1 MAAGTKL
8 KTLRNRCNITV
19 RQVEQASNRIALAK
33 GDKRFRISNGWLAQL
48 ENGISEPSICKLFTL
63 SVIYQA
69 DFRELSRLYNV
80 DLDEIAKYALIAN
93 PHLTQLSTDSSI
105 GDVAGS
111 EVRQEPH
118 TRLGHPLA
126 SRSAAGDVQRE
137 DNRGLL
143 SGYIGLT
150 DYTMYPMIRPGAVV
164 EIDTNQKNPDS
175 IPWDNDFERPIFFI
189 ELRDGYACGWCELHG
204 NQLMIIPYPSSQVKI
219 RSFTFKRDAEIIGR
233 VVAYNT
239 RCVDLEKRRTK

>member
-1 MAAGTKL
+1 MAAGSKL
-8 KTLRNRCNITV
+8 KTLRNRCKITV
-19 RQVEQASNRIALAK
+19 RQVEQASSRIASAK

-63 SVIYQA
+63 SAIYRA

-93 PHLTQLSTDSSI
+93 PHVTQLSAEPSI
-105 GDVAGS
+105 GGGVPVMEIGD
-111 EVRQEPH
+111 EPH

-126 SRSAAGDVQRE
+126 SPSTGLPTE
-137 DNRGLL
+137 NSRGLV
-143 SGYIGLT
+143 SGYIGLK

-164 EIDTNQKNPDS
+164 AIDTNQRNPDS
-175 IPWDNDFERPIFFI
+175 IPWNNDFERPIFFI

-204 NQLMIIPYPSSQVKI
+204 NQLMIVPYRSSQIKI
-219 RSFTFKRDAEIIGR
+219 RSFTFKRDAEIVGR

-239 RCVDLEKRRTK
+239 RCVELETK